1 MSFLTWCGAA
11 IGCALAHFQIYIV
24 NVDVSA
30 LNNIK
35 RPVFDFIRPVFANK
49 INNFACTLC
58 GALLG
63 LLTEMTYN
71 VSLPSLFM
79 FLLYSLITNTSKFMS
94 LRNGSES
101 VSANSDSSK
110 ITLEE
115 NDLTTPTVSRR
126 ASLNSVKT
134 FVSSLAFWEKMEL
147 IAYVSEKAGNE
158 GYTSS
163 TVPDSLSKKDA
174 EGSLLGPA
182 SNETSSTVP
191 DSLSQTDAEGS
202 TLGLLEKSNQGN
214 EEALI
219 CHEGDLDVT
228 DTLNVTDTV
237 TEKEVSSTQNSLR
250 KRQ

>member
-71 VSLPSLFM
+71 VSFPSLFM

-101 VSANSDSSK
+101 VSAKNSVSAEKSDSSK

-115 NDLTTPTVSRR
+115 NDLN
-126 ASLNSVKT
+126 LN
-134 FVSSLAFWEKMEL
+134 
-147 IAYVSEKAGNE
+147 
-158 GYTSS
+158 
-163 TVPDSLSKKDA
+163 
-174 EGSLLGPA
+174 
-182 SNETSSTVP
+182 
-191 DSLSQTDAEGS
+191 
-202 TLGLLEKSNQGN
+202 TL
-214 EEALI
+214 
-219 CHEGDLDVT
+219 
-228 DTLNVTDTV
+228 
-237 TEKEVSSTQNSLR
+237 
-250 KRQ
+250 

>member
-101 VSANSDSSK
+101 VSAEKSDSSK

-115 NDLTTPTVSRR
+115 NDLNLNTTVSRR

-147 IAYVSEKAGNE
+147 IAYISEKAGNE
-158 GYTSS
+158 GNTSS
-163 TVPDSLSKKDA
+163 TVPNA

-182 SNETSSTVP
+182 SNEGFTSSTVP
-191 DSLSQTDAEGS
+191 DSLTFPKTDPEGS
-202 TLGLLEKSNQGN
+202 TLGLIEEINQGN